1 MADYPKFTPP
11 STYTPPDDKQA
22 GETFDATVQLR
33 VEDDGRLCILTIDGV
48 PLDEEKEGEETEGEE
63 EKATAPTSMM
73 EAARMQR
80 EQGYQL

>member
-1 MADYPKFTPP
+1 MADDYKFTPP

-48 PLDEEKEGEETEGEE
+48 PLDEGKEEAPDTEEQP
-63 EKATAPTSMM
+63 AAPTSMA

-80 EQGYQL
+80 EMGTQM